1 VSERFIDVYRTF
13 LQLIERKEWTKALT
27 IAEQAEIFYPDK
39 SHYTSFWKSC
49 LLAKLH
55 RLKEAL
61 AQLKSAIQEGIWWNP
76 ETLLNEEMFH
86 SIQQDEEFQQIVQI
100 CKQRFH
106 EQQNKA
112 QPALYVIGN
121 NKNREAIFS
130 LHWRGDNAFD
140 FAEYWKDEKLL
151 EQHIFGFPQSS
162 QVRGYQTFCWDDK
175 KTAMKDIESLYHLF
189 QNRYLTNENEV
200 ILAGASQ
207 GGKLAIEL
215 ALAHPA
221 IKVKG
226 FIAVV
231 PAIKDL
237 DEFIQLFAAREIRNV
252 PGYIITGRKDRF
264 YDNTEKLCR
273 LFQHHHIQCELY
285 VDEQEG
291 HMFPKQFHSLLM
303 EAIHFIRIKG

>member
-1 VSERFIDVYRTF
+1 MSEKFIDVHRAF

-27 IAEQAEIFYPDK
+27 MAEQAEVFYSDK

-55 RLKEAL
+55 RPKEAL
-61 AQLKSAIQEGIWWNP
+61 AQLKSAIQQGVWWNA
-76 ETLLNEEMFH
+76 ETLLNEEMLH

-106 EQQNKA
+106 EQQNKTH
-112 QPALYVIGN
+112 PELYVIGN

-130 LHWRGDNAFD
+130 LHWRGDNAAD
-140 FAEYWKDEKLL
+140 FAEYWKGEKLL
-151 EQHIFGFPQSS
+151 EQYIFGFPQSS

-175 KTAMKDIESLYHLF
+175 EAALKDIKYLYHLF
-189 QNRYLTNENEV
+189 QKHYLTKKNEV

-215 ALAHPA
+215 ALTDPT

-226 FIAVV
+226 FIAVI
-231 PAIKDL
+231 PAIKDV
-237 DEFIQLFAAREIRNV
+237 DEFIQLFATKEIRNV
-252 PGYIITGRKDRF
+252 PGYIITGRKDKF

-273 LFQHHHIQCELY
+273 LFARHRIPYELY

-291 HMFPKQFHSLLM
+291 HMFPKQFHKLLM
-303 EAIHFIRIKG
+303 EAIQFIRIKD